1 MAGIINT
8 TARQFNVKA
17 VANGRRVCV
26 RLSPGFNVVD
36 DAIWSVF
43 VPKGKTAKDAKVDDY
58 VARLQKEG
66 KLRFGGEVDD
76 LELEQKPD
84 TKTKTST
91 AELPKKK
98 KAEVED

>member
-36 DAIWSVF
+36 DAIWNVF
-43 VPKGKTAKDAKVDDY
+43 VPKGKDAKVDDY

-98 KAEVED
+98 KAMVED